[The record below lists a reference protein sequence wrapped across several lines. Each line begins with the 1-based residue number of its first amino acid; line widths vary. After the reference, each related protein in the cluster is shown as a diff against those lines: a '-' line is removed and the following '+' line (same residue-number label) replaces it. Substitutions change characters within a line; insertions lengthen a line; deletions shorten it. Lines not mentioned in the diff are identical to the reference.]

1 MNKRNYNVECLRVI
15 MMILII
21 MLHLSGE
28 FYDLGKVALISN
40 NIEISS
46 VFGFRSLLMVG
57 VSTFAFISGYYGI
70 SPKGRTKKLISYEL
84 MALELGGAILFLECI
99 LGKLC
104 YRDVLVF
111 FMPISSGCCWYFSAY
126 MLLLVFAPIISKGLE
141 QLTKEQFRLI
151 VIAIL
156 VFGYLGY
163 WVFNVLSTDFL
174 TLLCIYLIGRYI
186 RLYPQGCLDKLKTWH
201 LVIAILIN
209 FAISSSLV
217 FFGFGKAIKF
227 IENNHNP
234 LILITAIAFFFV
246 FQKHKENVV
255 AQQMSRLAKY
265 SFPVYIA
272 HVSLLHAG
280 VIDFK
285 SYQIVSPIISV
296 ILYAFVVYMVFSFV
310 EVLRLHLALPLNR
323 FVEKQTV
330 LIVEKF
336 KK

>member
-1 MNKRNYNVECLRVI
+1 
-15 MMILII
+15 
-21 MLHLSGE
+21 
-28 FYDLGKVALISN
+28 
-40 NIEISS
+40 
-46 VFGFRSLLMVG
+46 
-57 VSTFAFISGYYGI
+57 
-70 SPKGRTKKLISYEL
+70 
-84 MALELGGAILFLECI
+84 
-99 LGKLC
+99 
-104 YRDVLVF
+104 
-111 FMPISSGCCWYFSAY
+111 MPISSGCCWYFSAY
-126 MLLLVFAPIISKGLE
+126 MMLLVFAPIISKGLE
-141 QLTKEQFRLI
+141 QLTKEHFRLI
-151 VIAIL
+151 IISIL
-156 VFGYLGY
+156 IIGYFGY

-186 RLYPQGCLDKLKTWH
+186 RLYPLGWMDKLKIWH
-201 LVIAILIN
+201 LAIAIFIN
-209 FAISSSLV
+209 FAISSSIV

-246 FQKHKENVV
+246 FEKHKGNVV

-323 FVEKQTV
+323 FIEKQTV